1 MDDTALMI
9 RLLKRLK
16 VEMNGAVTGAMQE
29 RGIVYPLN
37 YGVSVPT
44 IRGIARKYGP
54 SHSLALLLYRQQ
66 VRELKLCSSR
76 ILRALP
82 RSRYVNGA
90 GISPIPK
97 SSN

>member
-1 MDDTALMI
+1 MDDTVLMI

-44 IRGIARKYGP
+44 IRGIAMAR
-54 SHSLALLLYRQQ
+54 ATLLLFFCTGNR
-66 VRELKLCSSR
+66 CAS
-76 ILRALP
+76 
-82 RSRYVNGA
+82 
-90 GISPIPK
+90 
-97 SSN
+97 